1 MISKVANWRKK
12 SLRNEIEPLVQ
23 RQDCLSRFQEER
35 LIRLD
40 RAYRFW
46 NRLA

>member
-1 MISKVANWRKK
+1 MIDKLANWRKS
-12 SLRNEIEPLVQ
+12 SLRNQIEPLVKQ
-23 RQDCLSRFQEER
+23 QDNLSRFQEER